1 MGRSARRCRRA
12 DGRVRRCTGY
22 SGCSDDRSARSGRS
36 VASQKEDE
44 IVGEWGFASKKT
56 QALLRKR
63 IRRQRKFA
71 SAKQSRNRSA
81 NPQWRF
87 KKLMQGNGNADDTT
101 AELDMDEDT
110 IQVESS
116 VMTASNMH
124 TKGAKV
130 SAAKA
135 KAIRTTRFPPINLA
149 R

>member
-1 MGRSARRCRRA
+1 MNSPPLP
-12 DGRVRRCTGY
+12 T
-22 SGCSDDRSARSGRS
+22 SRSGRS
-36 VASQKEDE
+36 NASSRKDAEDE

-87 KKLMQGNGNADDTT
+87 KKLMRGNGNADDTT

-116 VMTASNMH
+116 VMAASN
-124 TKGAKV
+124 
-130 SAAKA
+130 
-135 KAIRTTRFPPINLA
+135 
-149 R
+149 